1 LCTCYS
7 DSVIFIILSDI
18 LEILSTIFVILS
30 DILEISLRHSYG
42 LLSNFYRLQPPAKSL
57 VLIDGVRVRQGKQAG
72 GRGDRMVAT
81 GGALDWSGNDGRS
94 TKSERSRAGVSR

>member
-1 LCTCYS
+1 
-7 DSVIFIILSDI
+7 VILSDI

-42 LLSNFYRLQPPAKSL
+42 LLSNFYRLQPLVKSL

-72 GRGDRMVAT
+72 GRGDRVVAT
-81 GGALDWSGNDGRS
+81 GGALDWSGGDGRS